1 MDKKIKE
8 ENIHI
13 FHNKEEIFLN
23 EYNWELS
30 KDDNLYS
37 FKIRLNT
44 NNTILFSCNI
54 SSITNLNKEEKTYF
68 DKNFSIKDLHYYD
81 RFKNNE
87 NINDIYIYLL
97 TMIQDNQFDF
107 EQKEENK
114 LILNIKPY
122 TNSEN
127 LIEFILE
134 KKINNNKKCE
144 ICDRMHSGINY
155 LRYIRNNNPNHN
167 IISSNNNISYNI
179 NCNYN
184 NINSN
189 EINNDK
195 DIISKILE
203 EINLLKKE
211 NNLKNEEIQN
221 LKKTYIE
228 ENIRLSKENQI
239 LREEINKAKKKD
251 EKGLNMSIPL
261 EKEKN
266 ININKENKDNKDIFT
281 TKNIRAKKLYLKIFK
296 VTNELFIK
304 NPNDLKYNSTI
315 VKNLSAKGVN
325 DIFEVFTC
333 KKDNQVYLVSKNA
346 KTHDLDIISLNNNKI
361 ISSLKGH
368 NNTITMIRYFIN
380 YKGKNEYLISADLDK
395 NVIVWNINDNYNILH
410 FIKTDYID
418 NNIYSCYIFFD
429 NFDNNYIFTSCG
441 LNRYKKNDTSY
452 TKMYSLKDGSFVKNI
467 VDSND
472 NNTYYLLVWYNEN
485 TKSNYLVECC
495 EDKIVITNFVL
506 NEIYAKLVDPRF
518 KILKYYSAFISC
530 SDNKNGKEYL
540 YCSSSNG
547 CLVIWDLKD
556 KSLYYFRK
564 ISKVELYN
572 IIQWN
577 KQYAII
583 SGGANKSIIIVDLEN
598 LKEYKTIQ
606 TDHSSNV
613 NCIKKIIH
621 PVYGECLLSSGN
633 DHKIKLWTI

>member
-8 ENIHI
+8 ENIPI
-13 FHNKEEIFLN
+13 FQNKEEIFLN
-23 EYNWELS
+23 EYNWELA
-30 KDDNLYS
+30 KDDNEYS

-54 SSITNLNKEEKTYF
+54 SNISNLNKEKIYF
-68 DKNFSIKDLHYYD
+68 DNIFSIKDLHYYD

-122 TNSEN
+122 TSSEN
-127 LIEFILE
+127 FIEFILE

-155 LRYIRNNNPNHN
+155 LRYIRDNNPNHN
-167 IISSNNNISYNI
+167 HNIINSNNNISYNI

-184 NINSN
+184 NINN
-189 EINNDK
+189 ERNNDK

-203 EINLLKKE
+203 EINLLKRE
-211 NNLKNEEIQN
+211 NNLKNEEIKN
-221 LKKTYIE
+221 LKNKFLE
-228 ENIRLSKENQI
+228 ENILLNKENQI
-239 LREEINKAKKKD
+239 LREEIEKTKK
-251 EKGLNMSIPL
+251 EEENRLNISIIPNNL
-261 EKEKN
+261 KN
-266 ININKENKDNKDIFT
+266 INNNKDNKDNKDVST
-281 TKNIRAKKLYLKIFK
+281 TKSIKSKKLYLKIFK
-296 VTNELFIK
+296 ATNELFSK

-333 KKDNQVYLVSKNA
+333 NKDNKIYLISKNA
-346 KTHDLDIISLNNNKI
+346 KTHNLDIISLNDNKI
-361 ISSLKGH
+361 ITSLKGH
-368 NNTITMIRYFIN
+368 TNTITMVRYFIN
-380 YKGKNEYLISADLDK
+380 YKGKNEYLISADVDK
-395 NVIVWNINDNYNILH
+395 NVIVWNINENYNILH
-410 FIKTDYID
+410 FIKTEYID

-452 TKMYSLKDGSFVKNI
+452 TKMYSLKDGTFWKNI

-472 NNTYYLLVWYNEN
+472 NNTYYLLIWHNEN
-485 TKSNYLVECC
+485 TKINYLVECC
-495 EDKIVITNFVL
+495 EDKIVITNFTL
-506 NEIYAKLVDPRF
+506 NEIYIKLVDSRF
-518 KILKYYSAFISC
+518 KILKNYSAFISS
-530 SDNKNGKEYL
+530 SDNKNGKDYL

-556 KSLYYFRK
+556 KILYYFRK

-583 SGGANKSIIIVDLEN
+583 SGGTNKTIIIYDIEN
-598 LKEYKTIQ
+598 LKEFKTIQ

-613 NCIKKIIH
+613 NCIKKIMH
-621 PVYGECLLSSGN
+621 PIYGECLLSSGN